1 MEPRRLGTVIRAAR
15 AAHRMTQVQLGRRCG
30 YSASAI
36 SRVEAGLLRPAE
48 RTLALMAEAL
58 DLLPSAVGLERP
70 DTLASDVTLG
80 QEGAMLRR
88 ELLAAGVAAAG
99 VSMLPSPAGA
109 AQQDPATRILG
120 ALYEPKDTEPV
131 AGRQLEV
138 LLHEARDHFTA
149 ARYQA
154 LGAVLPNLLGA
165 TEATRDSLIGR
176 AREEAHGY
184 VARAWVLATELAVK
198 SHADVAWATADR
210 ALAAAQASGDP
221 VIRGEAARVLAIT
234 MRRAGRPAAAVDL
247 LRRSAD
253 SLAGDRTAES
263 QAVGATLLLTAAY
276 TAACGQRRS
285 DALDL
290 MAGAES
296 ATARLAAGRRAPKG
310 RLFTVDATESQVAL
324 YWIGVHNAL
333 GTPDQGVPHATGM
346 APQQLPSAE
355 RRARFGTDS
364 ARMWH
369 RLGDH
374 RRTFAALRFVE
385 HVAPEEL
392 RRPALR
398 ALTADLL
405 YAPAV
410 LPGVREFARRT
421 GAA

>member
-1 MEPRRLGTVIRAAR
+1 MVIRAAR
-15 AAHRMTQVQLGRRCG
+15 AAQRMTQVQLGQKCG

-58 DLLPSAVGLERP
+58 GLLPSAIGLDRP
-70 DTLASDVTLG
+70 ATLTTEVTQD
-80 QEGAMLRR
+80 QEDAMLRR
-88 ELLAAGVAAAG
+88 QLLAAGVAAAG

-109 AQQDPATRILG
+109 APQDPATRILG
-120 ALYEPKDTEPV
+120 ALYEPLTAEPIT
-131 AGRQLEV
+131 GRQLAL
-138 LLHEARDHFTA
+138 LLHEAREHFTA

-154 LGAVLPNLLGA
+154 LGVVLPNLLGA
-165 TEATRDSLIGR
+165 AEATRECLTGR
-176 AREEAHGY
+176 AREEAHGL

-198 SHADVAWATADR
+198 SHADIAWATADR

-221 VIRGEAARVLAIT
+221 VVRGEAARVLAIT

-253 SLAGDRTAES
+253 LLASDSTAES
-263 QAVGATLLLTAAY
+263 QAVAATLLLTAAY

-290 MAGAES
+290 MTGAED
-296 ATARLAAGRRAPKG
+296 AVARLAVESHPPRGK
-310 RLFTVDATESQVAL
+310 LFTVDATESQVAL
-324 YWIGVHNAL
+324 YWMGVHTVL
-333 GTPDQGVPHATGM
+333 GTPDQGVPYAASI

-374 RRTFAALRFVE
+374 RRTFVALRFVE
-385 HVAPEEL
+385 QAAPEEL

-405 YAPAV
+405 YTPVA

-421 GAA
+421 GVA